1 MTRQD
6 NETEIL
12 TAQHPFKKLT
22 LNFDLEKRREEF
34 NKKVGGKKV
43 DFEFQELCL
52 ELNAWF
58 NKKCW
63 FIFYRPEASLERIRA
78 AFKICQE
85 RKNKSVKYFLGVLKK
100 I

>member
-1 MTRQD
+1 MNKFD
-6 NETEIL
+6 IETEIIA
-12 TAQHPFKKLT
+12 AQHPFKKLPFE
-22 LNFDLEKRREEF
+22 NFEEELKRRRE
-34 NKKVGGKKV
+34 NYKKIK
-43 DFEFQELCL
+43 FEFQELGIFMQK
-52 ELNAWF
+52 WF
-58 NKKCW
+58 GENIW